1 MYLMHANGSYND
13 PRTLNPPTIAITLP
27 SNTFMALSR
36 RFELTLERLHIVAES
51 LSVLS
56 SIARRLLRSPV
67 AYRFWVAF
75 GFCKSSISGIIPI
88 PYIANARGSLCVVPA
103 VDVKTGLLTYKF
115 EGSSYELASACYSA
129 RQKISTFFRAG
140 SLLRELKAFSASIS
154 SMAFVSQTLST
165 SCGYDFRFHTSG
177 LSRVGKFSRDF
188 SDLIYCVIL
197 LPIIR
202 LRISPKPMGFTPGF
216 LSRGIRRHQ
225 LYAVRFSWRRIYFLL
240 YRITLQLFCKDQWMS
255 C

>member
-88 PYIANARGSLCVVPA
+88 PYIAIARGSLCVVPA

-129 RQKISTFFRAG
+129 R
-140 SLLRELKAFSASIS
+140 
-154 SMAFVSQTLST
+154 
-165 SCGYDFRFHTSG
+165 
-177 LSRVGKFSRDF
+177 
-188 SDLIYCVIL
+188 
-197 LPIIR
+197 
-202 LRISPKPMGFTPGF
+202 
-216 LSRGIRRHQ
+216 
-225 LYAVRFSWRRIYFLL
+225 
-240 YRITLQLFCKDQWMS
+240 
-255 C
+255 